1 VYASTRSIG
10 RLDVRGRKPKPTWL
24 KLVAGNPGRRPL
36 NRSEPLPEGALV
48 DDPPDWLTPSQ
59 KDIWRAAIENA
70 PPGLLRRIDE
80 SVFLVWVI
88 AKDLHRTA
96 SERIAQTGTLIRM
109 PHSPM
114 ALQSPWVLVMNKQAA
129 IMIKAAVELGF
140 TPSSRSRISIEPV
153 RPFRNKFELIN
164 KMGQLSNE

>member
-1 VYASTRSIG
+1 M
-10 RLDVRGRKPKPTWL
+10 RGRKPKPTWL

-36 NRSEPLPEGALV
+36 NSSEPLPEGALL
-48 DDPPDWLTPSQ
+48 DPPDWLTPSQ

-96 SERIAQTGTLIRM
+96 SERIAQTGTLIRI
-109 PHSPM
+109 PHGPM
-114 ALQSPWVLVMNKQAA
+114 AVQSPWVSVMNKQAV
-129 IMIKAAVELGF
+129 IMMKAAVELGF

-153 RPFRNKFELIN
+153 RRSRNKFEFLN
-164 KMGQLSNE
+164 KPEVSMEE

>member
-1 VYASTRSIG
+1 
-10 RLDVRGRKPKPTWL
+10 LDVRGRKPKPTWL
-24 KLVAGNPGRRPL
+24 KLVGGNPGRRPL
-36 NRSEPLPEGALV
+36 NNSEPVPEGALL
-48 DDPPDWLTPSQ
+48 DPPDWLTPSQ

-153 RPFRNKFELIN
+153 RASRNKFEFLN
-164 KMGQLSNE
+164 KPEVSVEE